1 MSTKLKKSSEAN
13 IESTYEN
20 KLRQKG
26 LINYSSSAV
35 FLVIKNTK
43 KQIDTQISLINHFL
57 LKRNI
62 SEVVADIYLHN
73 LSGELINKKSINIS
87 GPHVYSFKPIDDS
100 ENNFEGAV
108 YIHFRSD
115 ENLFVPFCAV
125 TVSILSQNSIC
136 SVHTYGRVLESNEL
150 GGKLD
155 LSETVESGWTL
166 RDSNDISSF
175 AVFHNGDFESDVK
188 INIEVLN
195 KSGEIKSVNWEQFI
209 SKRETIIIFP
219 KEKVLEL
226 VSFLDGSEGHAKVSL
241 VGIKGVFPRML
252 CGNAHIIN
260 TSILDA
266 TEIQFTHTN
275 FDFVSMSQPPATSKY
290 GYINQPYLN
299 NASVIIHPFSNNLK
313 INIDGKEV
321 LMPSKLNFFNVQGL
335 SQLFISSKEKLPSRL
350 VISAIGEWGEER
362 LPSECSSGIYTE
374 DYLKVPAHWHWG
386 MLRSSLNPDSDCV
399 ISIFQNKFTKN
410 LSSSCQL
417 VFRLFDAKGELHN
430 QNIDLSNQVISFI
443 NLNDLAPL
451 FSRDIVGDV
460 WYVFSGEKLE
470 HLNIYA
476 TVSPND
482 LSSGFVEHAF

>member
-1 MSTKLKKSSEAN
+1 MSLKFKNKSEAT
-13 IESTYEN
+13 IESTLEN
-20 KLRQKG
+20 KLRQKR

-43 KQIDTQISLINHFL
+43 KQINTQISLINHFL

-100 ENNFEGAV
+100 ENNFQGAV

-125 TVSILSQNSIC
+125 TVTILSQNSIC
-136 SVHTYGRVLESNEL
+136 SVHTYGRVLEANEL

-155 LSETVESGWTL
+155 LSETIESGWTL
-166 RDSNDISSF
+166 KDSNDISSF
-175 AVFHNGDFESDVK
+175 AVFHNGDFESDIK

-219 KEKVLEL
+219 KEKVSKL
-226 VSFLDGSEGHAKVSL
+226 VSFLNGSEGHAKVSL

-252 CGNAHIIN
+252 CGNARIFN

-275 FDFVSMSQPPATSKY
+275 FDFASMSQPPASSKY
-290 GYINQPYLN
+290 AYLNQPHLN
-299 NASVIIHPFSNNLK
+299 NASILIYPFSDNLK

-321 LMPSKLNFFNVQGL
+321 LIPSKLNFLKLQGS
-335 SQLFISSKEKLPSRL
+335 SQLSISSKEKLPSRL
-350 VISAIGEWGEER
+350 VFSSIGDWGEGR
-362 LPSECSSGIYTE
+362 LQSECSSGIFTE
-374 DYLKVPAHWHWG
+374 DYCKFPLNWHWG
-386 MLRSSLNPDSDCV
+386 ILRSSLNPDSDCV

-417 VFRLFDAKGELHN
+417 VFRLFDTKGELHN
-430 QNIDLSNQVISFI
+430 QNIDLSNKVVNLIK
-443 NLNDLAPL
+443 LNDLAPL
-451 FSRDIVGDV
+451 FSRSIVGDV
-460 WYVFSGEKLE
+460 WYVFTGEKLE
-470 HLNIYA
+470 HLNIFA
-476 TVSPND
+476 TVKPHD

>member
-1 MSTKLKKSSEAN
+1 MSTKLKNSSETN
-13 IESTYEN
+13 IESTFEN
-20 KLRQKG
+20 ILRQKR

-62 SEVVADIYLHN
+62 NEVVADIYLHN

-87 GPHVYSFKPIDDS
+87 DPRVYSFKPIDDS

-125 TVSILSQNSIC
+125 TVTILAQNSIC

-166 RDSNDISSF
+166 KDSNDISSF

-188 INIEVLN
+188 ISIEVIN

-209 SKRETIIIFP
+209 SKRETIIISP
-219 KEKVLEL
+219 KEKLSEL
-226 VSFLDGSEGHAKVSL
+226 VSFLDGSKGHAKVSL

-252 CGNAHIIN
+252 CGNARIFN
-260 TSILDA
+260 SSILDA

-275 FDFVSMSQPPATSKY
+275 FDFVSMTQPPATSKY
-290 GYINQPYLN
+290 GYINQPYVN
-299 NASVIIHPFSNNLK
+299 NGSVVMYPFSNNLQV
-313 INIDGKEV
+313 NIDGKEV

-335 SQLFISSKEKLPSRL
+335 SQLLVSSKEKLPSRL
-350 VISAIGEWGEER
+350 VIAIIGEWGEE
-362 LPSECSSGIYTE
+362 LLQSECSSGIYTE
-374 DYLKVPAHWHWG
+374 DYVKIPLHWHWG

-399 ISIFQNKFTKN
+399 ISIFQNKFSEN

-430 QNIDLSNQVISFI
+430 QNIDLSNQVTSFI

-460 WYVFSGEKLE
+460 WYVLSGEKLE
-470 HLNIYA
+470 HLTIYA
-476 TVSPND
+476 TVSPHD

>member
-1 MSTKLKKSSEAN
+1 MNLKLKNNSETV
-13 IESTYEN
+13 IESTLEN

-43 KQIDTQISLINHFL
+43 KQINTQISLINHFL

-62 SEVVADIYLHN
+62 SKVVADIYLHN

-87 GPHVYSFKPIDDS
+87 GPHVYSFRPIDDS
-100 ENNFEGAV
+100 EDNFEGAV

-125 TVSILSQNSIC
+125 TVTILSQNSIC
-136 SVHTYGRVLESNEL
+136 SVHTYGRVLEANEL

-155 LSETVESGWTL
+155 LSETIESGWTL

-175 AVFHNGDFESDVK
+175 AVFHNGDFEYDVE

-195 KSGEIKSVNWEQFI
+195 KSGEIKSVNWEQFV
-209 SKRETIIIFP
+209 SKRETIILFP
-219 KEKVLEL
+219 KEKISEL

-252 CGNAHIIN
+252 CGNARILK

-275 FDFVSMSQPPATSKY
+275 FDFSDMSQPPATSKY
-290 GYINQPYLN
+290 AYFNQPYLN
-299 NASVIIHPFSNNLK
+299 NASAVIYPFSDNLK
-313 INIDGKEV
+313 VNIDGKEV
-321 LMPSKLNFFNVQGL
+321 LMPEKLNFLNIQGM
-335 SQLFISSKEKLPSRL
+335 SQLPVTSKEKLPSRL
-350 VISAIGEWGEER
+350 IFSSIGEWGEEF

-374 DYLKVPAHWHWG
+374 DNVKFPLHWHWG
-386 MLRSSLNPDSDCV
+386 MLRSSLNPDADCV

-410 LSSSCQL
+410 LSSTCQL
-417 VFRLFDAKGELHN
+417 VFRLFDTKGELYN
-430 QNIDLSNQVISFI
+430 QNINLSNKVA
-443 NLNDLAPL
+443 NLIKINDLAPL

-470 HLNIYA
+470 HLHIFA
-476 TVSPND
+476 TVSPHD